1 VLREIGLPARALAV
15 SLFSFNL
22 GVEIGQAILVIVVAS
37 LLAILRARSPKH
49 AQRLVTAASIVVVLA
64 GGYWFVQRVW

>member
-1 VLREIGLPARALAV
+1 
-15 SLFSFNL
+15 
-22 GVEIGQAILVIVVAS
+22 VVAS

-49 AQRLVTAASIVVVLA
+49 ARRLVTAASIVVVLA